1 MSDQDQLVAPAG
13 TTDTSV
19 VTPPDQQS
27 TADSTTVQPAAST
40 PTFFDP
46 ASLAPELQGRY
57 QEMQTAFTQKTQA
70 LAEERRQIAELQAR
84 AAKWDALSQDQSF
97 TSWLQTRH
105 QPKADTQPAALTPE
119 QMATLLTDPAQF
131 DRYITQKAESIA
143 RAALTPVRQQ
153 TEQFLASQELKSFAS
168 SHPDYAIYRDAM
180 IPMVEQ
186 GYKLDD
192 AYKLAKHDV
201 LIRDA
206 VDKAVKDLKAKAAGG
221 SPETKSQSPTR
232 LAKHGKKMSWD
243 EAVSTAESA
252 VAAS

>member
-1 MSDQDQLVAPAG
+1 MSDLEPTGAPTAS
-13 TTDTSV
+13 TDASV
-19 VTPPDQQS
+19 TNPPDQQV
-27 TADSTTVQPAAST
+27 TADSTVSQQAAST

-46 ASLAPELQGRY
+46 TNLAPELQGRY

-70 LAEERRQIAELQAR
+70 LAEERRQIAETQAR

-97 TSWLQTRH
+97 QGWLQTRYA
-105 QPKADTQPAALTPE
+105 PKPETPVAALTPE
-119 QMATLLTDPAQF
+119 QMASLLTDPAQF

-143 RAALTPVRQQ
+143 RAAMTPVRQQ
-153 TEQFLASQELKSFAS
+153 TEQFLASQELKNFATR
-168 SHPDYAIYRDAM
+168 HPDYAIYRDAM

-206 VDKAVKDLKAKAAGG
+206 VDKALKESRAKAAGG
-221 SPETKSQSPTR
+221 SPEIKSQSPTR

-243 EAVSTAESA
+243 EAVATAESA

>member
-1 MSDQDQLVAPAG
+1 MSDQDTLVAPAG
-13 TTDTSV
+13 TTEQA
-19 VTPPDQQS
+19 VTIQPDQQS
-27 TADSTTVQPAAST
+27 QTDQSGVQP
-40 PTFFDP
+40 PTSDLPSFDP
-46 ASLAPELQGRY
+46 TTAPPELRQRAEQMHADY
-57 QEMQTAFTQKTQA
+57 TRKTQA
-70 LAEERRQIAELQAR
+70 LAEERRNIAELQAR

-105 QPKADTQPAALTPE
+105 QPKAETPPAALTPE

-153 TEQFLASQELKSFAS
+153 TETFLASQELKSFAS

-221 SPETKSQSPTR
+221 SPEVRSQSPTR
-232 LAKHGKKMSWD
+232 LSKHGKKMSWD
-243 EAVSTAESA
+243 ESVSAAETA